1 MNAYGAFQTFY
12 QLQLLNTQTSSDI
25 AWIGS
30 TQAFLLFLVSIVAG
44 PLFDAGRL
52 RSLLWVGS
60 GLVVVGM
67 FLVSNPIAGAILG
80 RDQDWVGLVVWC
92 GVLLFASFVS
102 MSACRIVKVGP
113 GLTRLI

>member
-1 MNAYGAFQTFY
+1 MMNAYGTFQTFY
-12 QLQLLNTQTSSDI
+12 QLQLLSTTTSSDI

-67 FLVSNPIAGAILG
+67 FLVSITSQYWQVFLTQAISK
-80 RDQDWVGLVVWC
+80 QIHPP
-92 GVLLFASFVS
+92 LLCS
-102 MSACRIVKVGP
+102 MW
-113 GLTRLI
+113 